1 MSWTS
6 GTTPAIIGLEERGK
20 KMCRAVHESVT
31 VVHSAWVEGWLA
43 LNVEQL
49 KEVVDRV
56 QVVDVRQD
64 DEWSAGHLERAVHI
78 PLDRL
83 AAERHFVDR
92 SRPVVTVC
100 RTGVRSQTAAELLRE
115 AGIDAESLDGG
126 LRAWVDAG
134 HRLVDSAGADGSVLE
149 EVPGESMPPEFVE
162 LQGNLIEVAYGLQ
175 ERFGNREP
183 TDAEARSFMREWL
196 EDKGTPPERIDK
208 ILGDD

>member
-1 MSWTS
+1 M
-6 GTTPAIIGLEERGK
+6 
-20 KMCRAVHESVT
+20 
-31 VVHSAWVEGWLA
+31 A

-49 KEVVDRV
+49 KEIVGRV
-56 QVVDVRQD
+56 QVIDVRQD
-64 DEWSAGHLERAVHI
+64 DEWSAGHLETAVHI
-78 PLDRL
+78 PLDKVTV
-83 AAERHFVDR
+83 ERHSVDR

-100 RTGVRSQTAAELLRE
+100 RTGVRSQTAAELLCE
-115 AGIDAESLDGG
+115 VGVEAESLDGG

-134 HRLVDSAGADGSVLE
+134 HRLVDSAGAEGSVLE
-149 EVPGESMPPEFVE
+149 EDAGESMPPEYLE

-208 ILGDD
+208 ILGDDI